1 MAWHTKRAQYALC
14 LCNHPIT
21 LCLILV
27 VLCSGWRWVW
37 SRVYFGMVWVWVLV
51 LTLSCPHFFT
61 ITSLLSPIPCYTKP
75 LLPVSMEQSLSAFQE
90 STSHKTPQPQ
100 RLLGYSLSPTEV
112 ESESNTKTS
121 TLPSSSTPYQLTSS
135 VLTCVQQ
142 ESELLASLTKL
153 LCEEPG
159 EDAPARSP
167 TEIKTKRDALA
178 QTLPTSRRTDTAKG
192 RVMEPRRSLRIAS
205 PAGTDVAGKR
215 RHVLQNKAET
225 ELPHSWYNVDI
236 LVEFEHFPWMQRFLE
251 LRIIPF
257 STFDRAPSKDEGL
270 GTAGSVKVP
279 FLKTLS
285 RKQQPRPSQVSAR
298 EDLRV
303 NRKVALLP
311 TSHPELQR
319 TCCKVFVHV
328 LRRGRPSDALHLL
341 WTEAFTGASMHPTMR
356 GLKDLASRMAFLELA
371 EPQKKQQRTS
381 GSVSMRYNFP
391 EAVEVMLRPVQ
402 LLRYMEDATTAAQLA
417 LSTLECWSVHA
428 NTEMLSYCVSRI
440 SPLSELHP
448 VLQKHLER
456 MKVYQ
461 QASQRHTVS
470 MYILVP
476 CLCAPLP
483 APYTSLL

>member
-1 MAWHTKRAQYALC
+1 MLGY
-14 LCNHPIT
+14 
-21 LCLILV
+21 
-27 VLCSGWRWVW
+27 
-37 SRVYFGMVWVWVLV
+37 
-51 LTLSCPHFFT
+51 CP
-61 ITSLLSPIPCYTKP
+61 SPI
-75 LLPVSMEQSLSAFQE
+75 
-90 STSHKTPQPQ
+90 
-100 RLLGYSLSPTEV
+100 EV
-112 ESESNTKTS
+112 ESESGTKTS
-121 TLPSSSTPYQLTSS
+121 ILPSSSTPYQLTCG

-153 LCEEPG
+153 LCGEPG
-159 EDAPARSP
+159 EDVTACSP
-167 TEIKTKRDALA
+167 TEVKTKKDALA
-178 QTLPTSRRTDTAKG
+178 QTMPTSRRMDKAQSTAVGKTFVETAKG
-192 RVMEPRRSLRIAS
+192 RVTEPRRSPRIAS
-205 PAGTDVAGKR
+205 PAGTDVVGRR

-257 STFDRAPSKDEGL
+257 SKFDRAPSEDEGL
-270 GTAGSVKVP
+270 GTAGSVKVQL
-279 FLKTLS
+279 LKTLS

-303 NRKVALLP
+303 SRKVALLP

-319 TCCKVFVHV
+319 TCFEVFVHV
-328 LRRGRPSDALHLL
+328 MRRGRPSDALHLL

-381 GSVSMRYNFP
+381 GSASLRYNFP

-428 NTEMLSYCVSRI
+428 NTEMLSYCLSRI

-456 MKVYQ
+456 MTVYQ
-461 QASQRHTVS
+461 QASQ
-470 MYILVP
+470 
-476 CLCAPLP
+476 
-483 APYTSLL
+483 